1 MAQLLGQ
8 PILGKPDD
16 LSRTVETVSTL
27 GAQPIGLRARNQLQ
41 RRKRIVKAAAA
52 LASRGGIEAM
62 QMRTVAERANV
73 ALGTLYRYFPSK
85 MDLVI
90 AVISEE
96 LDLLQVSIER
106 RPLAGASPAERAVEV
121 LMRATRGLMREPELA
136 DALVRSM
143 LLTSEQVDSNFG
155 DRMERMLVHAALA
168 QGPDADVQ
176 PDQLRVAYLLQS
188 VWVFELLQLLKGKHT
203 LADTHDHLQLA
214 ADRLLSQL

>member
-1 MAQLLGQ
+1 M
-8 PILGKPDD
+8 
-16 LSRTVETVSTL
+16 STV

-41 RRKRIVKAAAA
+41 RRRRIVKAAAA

-62 QMRTVAERANV
+62 QMRTVAERAGV

-85 MDLVI
+85 MDLVV

-96 LDLLQVSIER
+96 LDLLQESIER
-106 RPLAGASPAERAVEV
+106 RPLAATTPAERAVEV

-143 LLTSEQVDSNFG
+143 LLTSETVDVDFG
-155 DRMERMLVHAALA
+155 DRVDRLLVHAALGQDSA
-168 QGPDADVQ
+168 AEAN
-176 PDQLRVAYLLQS
+176 PDQLGLAYLLQS

-203 LADTHDHLQLA
+203 LSQTQRHLELA
-214 ADRLLSQL
+214 AERLLQGL

>member
-1 MAQLLGQ
+1 
-8 PILGKPDD
+8 
-16 LSRTVETVSTL
+16 VSTL

-62 QMRTVAERANV
+62 QMRTVAERAGV

-85 MDLVI
+85 MDLVV

-96 LDLLQVSIER
+96 LDLLQDSIER
-106 RPLAGASPAERAVEV
+106 RPLAGKNPAERAVEV

-143 LLTSEQVDSNFG
+143 LLTSEQVDTNFG
-155 DRMERMLVHAALA
+155 DRVDRLLVHAALGQSA
-168 QGPDADVQ
+168 EADVH
-176 PDQLRVAYLLQS
+176 PDQLRLAYLLQS

-203 LADTHDHLQLA
+203 LTETARHLQLA
-214 ADRLLSQL
+214 ADRLLHGL

>member
-1 MAQLLGQ
+1 MG
-8 PILGKPDD
+8 
-16 LSRTVETVSTL
+16 TV

-41 RRKRIVKAAAA
+41 RRARIVKAAAA

-62 QMRTVAERANV
+62 QMRTVAERAGV

-85 MDLVI
+85 MDLVV

-96 LDLLQVSIER
+96 LDLLQESIAR
-106 RPLAGASPAERAVEV
+106 RPLGGSTPAERAAEV

-143 LLTSEQVDSNFG
+143 LLTSEKIDVDFG
-155 DRMERMLVHAALA
+155 DRVDRLLVHAALGED
-168 QGPDADVQ
+168 QGADAD
-176 PDQLRVAYLLQS
+176 PDQLGLAYLLQS

-203 LADTHDHLQLA
+203 LSQTQRHLELA
-214 ADRLLSQL
+214 ADRLLHDF